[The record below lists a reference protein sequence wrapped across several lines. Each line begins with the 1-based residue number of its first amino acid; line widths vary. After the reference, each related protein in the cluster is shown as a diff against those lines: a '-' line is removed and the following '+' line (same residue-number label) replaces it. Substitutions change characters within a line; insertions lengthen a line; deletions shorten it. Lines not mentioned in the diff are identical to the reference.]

1 MKRVFFLFLFTFL
14 YATLNAQSGKLQ
26 LDLEKS
32 IEIALENNNSYKQAL
47 YNKQIAEE
55 QVREAYGTSLFPS
68 IDANVNYIRA
78 IEIGKQAIVIEGVV
92 QELQFG
98 TDNTF
103 NAGLTLEQPLFTGAM
118 FLAVKIAKT
127 FEDIQNRNVQYSKSE
142 LIVQVTE
149 AYYNI
154 LLAEELV
161 SLTELNLEL
170 ADQNLKNAQSMY
182 KAGLV
187 SEYDQLKAKV
197 QYQNIIPALTE
208 TKNQLRLAKNNLKL
222 LLGVELDTNID
233 VEEKLNYLP
242 GEELSFE
249 LGKQMLEENNQLLKQ
264 IELDV
269 NLKDLTKSYRFSEH
283 FPKLNLTGTLQT
295 QAFGQGAVDFFGWN
309 YSRSINIGLNL
320 SVPIFK
326 GFSIDSQVE
335 QADIELKKSKEEL
348 TRVKRQLQSQLENS
362 LLGIKKTKE
371 QVSAYELSVSE
382 AERGYEISKKR
393 YSTGLASQLEVTS
406 ALLDFTQAKVNY
418 LTSVRDYYVYS
429 ARLDHLLGN
438 YSNKIN

>member
-1 MKRVFFLFLFTFL
+1 VKKVFFLVLFTFL
-14 YATLNAQSGKLQ
+14 LTTLNAQSSKLQ
-26 LDLEKS
+26 LDLEES

-47 YNKQIAEE
+47 YKKQIAEE

-68 IDANVNYIRA
+68 IDGNVSYIRA
-78 IEIGKQAIVIEGVV
+78 LEIGETFIEGFGTIK
-92 QELQFG
+92 FG
-98 TDNTF
+98 TDNTL

-142 LIVQVTE
+142 LIVNVTE

-170 ADQNLKNAQSMY
+170 ADQNLKNAQTMY

-187 SEYDQLKAKV
+187 SEYDELKAKV
-197 QYQNIIPALTE
+197 QYQNITPALTE
-208 TKNQLRLAKNNLKL
+208 TKNQLRLAKNNLRL
-222 LLGVELDTNID
+222 LLGIELDTEID
-233 VEEKLNYLP
+233 VKEKLNYAP

-283 FPKLNLTGTLQT
+283 FPKLNLTGSLQA
-295 QAFGQGAVDFFGWN
+295 QALGNGPVDVLGWK

-335 QADIELKKSKEEL
+335 QADIDLKISKEEL
-348 TRVKRQLQSQLENS
+348 TKVKRQLQSQLENS

-371 QVSAYELSVSE
+371 QVSAYELAVTE
-382 AERGYEISKKR
+382 AERGYEISQKR
-393 YSTGLASQLEVTS
+393 YGTGLASQLEVTS

-418 LTSVRDYYVYS
+418 LTSVRDYYVFS

-438 YSNKIN
+438 YSNQIN